1 MIYRLIRKSIQA
13 GKDKSV
19 KRLAIIFALLGTA
32 FFVLGFIGWYSFVPV
47 KRILEESG
55 NAGLLG
61 QIFGGIYLDQSLL
74 PADSLKEVSSFGFTC
89 ALFIKEFLILS
100 VVFFAASVLVAVER
114 SLVHK
119 QEETTVLETLRN
131 IIVQYFQQPKW
142 GLQLFSDIMK
152 ILLMLAFVFP
162 FYWMI
167 ITAFKTY
174 PESLRVPP
182 TLWPREFTM
191 EGYESTFFGGLDI
204 WNYAKNTV
212 VVTASVIA
220 LQLLIMVPAA
230 YAFAKREFPLKGF
243 WFGIVL
249 VAFMIPLQ
257 LTYIP
262 VYLRMQDLNL
272 IYTLWPQIL
281 PLGADAFG
289 IFMLRQSFKQIPDE
303 IVESAKL
310 DSAGEIQIMTRIM
323 LPMCKSTMVTIAMFS
338 FIGTWNAYF
347 WPLVMTR
354 STNVQPLTLA
364 VERLRDAELGI
375 RWNIVMASNTLLVVP
390 ILIVFIFAS
399 KKIIEGFAYRGM
411 K

>member
-1 MIYRLIRKSIQA
+1 MLYRYIRKKVAA
-13 GKDKSV
+13 GKAKSI
-19 KRLAIIFALLGTA
+19 KTLAIVLAVLGAL
-32 FFVLGFIGWYSFVPV
+32 FFVLAFCGWYSYVPV
-47 KRILEESG
+47 KNALAASDAAELR
-55 NAGLLG
+55 AGL
-61 QIFGGIYLDQSLL
+61 FTGIYLDRASL
-74 PADSLKEVSSFGFTC
+74 PAALNSVSPIGFSL
-89 ALFIKEFLILS
+89 ALVMRELLIIAT
-100 VVFFAASVLVAVER
+100 VFFALSVLVTLEKSLAVKQQNG
-114 SLVHK
+114 SLG
-119 QEETTVLETLRN
+119 ETIKNTMVE
-131 IIVQYFQQPKW
+131 YFQQPKW

-174 PESLRVPP
+174 PESLSVPP
-182 TLWPREFTM
+182 TLWPTQWTM
-191 EGYESTFFGGLDI
+191 EGYENTFFSGENIL
-204 WNYAKNTV
+204 NYFKNTV
-212 VVTASVIA
+212 VVTAAVII

-230 YAFAKREFPLKGF
+230 YAFAKREFPLKGLF
-243 WFGIVL
+243 FGIVL

-310 DSAGEIQIMTRIM
+310 DSAGELQIMTRIM
-323 LPMCKSTMVTIAMFS
+323 LPMCKSAMVTIAMFS

-354 STNVQPLTLA
+354 SRDVQPLTIV
-364 VERLRDAELGI
+364 VEHLRDAELGI
-375 RWNIVMASNTLLVVP
+375 RWNTVMAANTLLVLP

-399 KKIIEGFAYRGM
+399 KKIIEGFAYRGV

>member
-1 MIYRLIRKSIQA
+1 MLYRYIRNKVQHGQA
-13 GKDKSV
+13 GSV
-19 KRLAIIFALLGTA
+19 KKLIVTLAVIGVIL
-32 FFVLGFIGWYSFVPV
+32 FVLAFYGWYTYVPV
-47 KRILEESG
+47 KNALAAE
-55 NAGLLG
+55 NAGEL
-61 QIFGGIYLDQSLL
+61 QSRLFTGVFMDRSIL
-74 PADSLKEVSSFGFTC
+74 PADLANISGFGFLC
-89 ALFIKEFLILS
+89 AMGMGELLIGAS
-100 VVFFAASVLVAVER
+100 IFFALAVIIALEK
-114 SLVHK
+114 SLAVK
-119 QEETTVLETLRN
+119 QENGSLWETVRN
-131 IIVQYFQQPKW
+131 TAIEYFQQPKW
-142 GLQLFSDIMK
+142 GLQLFSDVMK
-152 ILLMLAFVFP
+152 IILMLAFVFP

-174 PESLRVPP
+174 PESLNVPP
-182 TLWPREFTM
+182 TMWPTEWTM
-191 EGYESTFFGGLDI
+191 EGYENTFFSGENIL
-204 WNYAKNTV
+204 NYFKNTV
-212 VVTASVIA
+212 VVTAAVIV
-220 LQLLIMVPAA
+220 LQLVIMVPAA
-230 YAFAKREFPLKGF
+230 YAFAKREFPLKGLL
-243 WFGIVL
+243 FGIVL

-323 LPMCKSTMVTIAMFS
+323 LPMCKSAMVTIAMFS

-354 STNVQPLTLA
+354 SRDVQPLTIV
-364 VERLRDAELGI
+364 VEHLRDAELGI
-375 RWNIVMASNTLLVVP
+375 RWNTVMAANTLLVLP